1 MSNNNLDKQIIER
14 YQDDE
19 RMMILVYAQWC
30 INHDLDPIALYEEAY
45 PNQFANETL
54 SDVLDLTV
62 SKAESDQIDPDML
75 LQALQV
81 FGNHDL
87 AFVVQRSEEHTS
99 ELQSR
104 GHLV

>member
-1 MSNNNLDKQIIER
+1 MSNDNLDKQIIER

-30 INHDLDPIALYEEAY
+30 INHDLDPIGLYEEAY
-45 PNQFANETL
+45 PNQFASETL

-62 SKAESDQIDPDML
+62 SKAESDWIDPDML
-75 LQALQV
+75 LQVLQV

-87 AFVVQRSEEHTS
+87 AFVVQQHIDAIQAKRKTP
-99 ELQSR
+99 
-104 GHLV
+104 